1 MLFRS
6 RLERTLASEGKFGP
20 LAPQLARIFGHPM
33 LGGGIAEELLTTVE
47 ELIYLGLGKDNI
59 NF

>member
-1 MLFRS
+1 M